1 MNDLVSVIIPLYNR
15 QNTIVRAIES
25 VLNQTYKNIEIII
38 VDDCSNDD
46 GCKIIEEKYKFI
58 DKVHLIR
65 LKKNSG
71 ACVARNVG
79 IDAAKGKYISF
90 LDSDD
95 EYLPLKIEL
104 QINKL
109 MLSNSDICVSS
120 YQRVNK
126 DGLTQNFIIN
136 DDIMNPLYYN
146 LLYCNFIT
154 TGVLFGKKECFA
166 KNKFDERLPRY
177 QDWDLVL
184 RLCKKYVFTY
194 VEQFTLLQEHQN
206 ISITSRT
213 SHEKTL
219 YSLKLILEKHRSDY
233 SENKKAYQQINWLIG
248 LHSMYTDKKDF
259 KSLWSGVI
267 IYKFKLKRFL
277 IFLVYKMRINNLVK
291 LNI

>member
-15 QNTIVRAIES
+15 QNTIVRAVES

-38 VDDCSNDD
+38 VDDCSSDD
-46 GCKIIEEKYKFI
+46 GCKIIENKYKLNDRI
-58 DKVHLIR
+58 HLIK

-79 IDAAKGKYISF
+79 IDAAKGKYIGF

-109 MLSNSDICVSS
+109 VLSNSEICVSS

-126 DGLTQNFIIN
+126 AGVTQDFIIN
-136 DDIMNPLYYN
+136 DDIMTSLYYN

-166 KNKFDERLPRY
+166 NDKFDERLPRY

-184 RLCKKYVFTY
+184 RLCKKYIFTY

-213 SHEKTL
+213 SHERTL
-219 YSLKLILEKHRSDY
+219 YSLNLILEKHRTDY
-233 SENKKAYQQINWLIG
+233 YKNKKAYQQINWLIG

-259 KSLWSGVI
+259 KSLWNGVI
-267 IYKFKLKRFL
+267 IHKFKLKRFL
-277 IFLVYKMRINNLVK
+277 IFLIYKMRINNLVK